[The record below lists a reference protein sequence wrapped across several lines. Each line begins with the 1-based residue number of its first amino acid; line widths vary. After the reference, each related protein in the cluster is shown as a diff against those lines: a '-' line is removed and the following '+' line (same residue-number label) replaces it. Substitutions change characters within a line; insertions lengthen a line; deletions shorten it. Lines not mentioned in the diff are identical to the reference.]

1 MKITASEEYG
11 VRCILQIARE
21 PSGYLTIPQI
31 AKREALTTAYVAKLV
46 HLLLKG
52 GLLQSTRG
60 KNGGYRLARPA
71 DQISILSVLD
81 ALATPIFSKEFC
93 NRFTG
98 TACTCKHDN
107 DCSIRALW
115 IAIDLVV
122 RHAFSETM
130 LTNLFCTERQMQR
143 WNQIHITHEASDSR
157 VALPGF
163 PSGLSGNEID
173 G

>member
-31 AKREALTTAYVAKLV
+31 AKREALTSAYVAKLMR
-46 HLLLKG
+46 LLLRG

-71 DQISILSVLD
+71 EQISVLSVLD
-81 ALATPIFSKEFC
+81 TLSTPIFSKEFC

-98 TACTCKHDN
+98 TACACRHDS
-107 DCSIRALW
+107 DCAIRALW
-115 IAIDLVV
+115 MAIDSVV
-122 RHAFSETM
+122 RDALSATM
-130 LTNLFCTERQMQR
+130 ITTLFRKEREMQC
-143 WNQIHITHEASDSR
+143 WNKIHITHEESDTEG
-157 VALPGF
+157 APQGF
-163 PSGLSGNEID
+163 AKQPVEY
-173 G
+173 